1 MPSRIPLS
9 RTAACTSSVMSV
21 TVRPPTVRSCVS
33 RWKTFTGDHSAARSW
48 CLERRT
54 GDLNG
59 CCTEPPGAGNH
70 RFTGALHVGG
80 SNFALGGILRLRERI
95 PFSERMSEMTKRMLL
110 ICALA
115 LAIVP
120 AALAASPD
128 ATKNASSAC
137 TALKAQ
143 MGTSFTSAYATFG
156 ACVSKYAQLEQ
167 QNVTSA
173 QASCTALQAA
183 TTFAA
188 DHGGKTFDQFYG
200 TGKSGK
206 NAFGNCV
213 SAHAKA
219 SSQAEQQGRQNPSR
233 SCRAQRS
240 ANSAAFAQTYGKNAN
255 DRNAFGK
262 CVSQVASK
270 QAQNELH

>member
-1 MPSRIPLS
+1 
-9 RTAACTSSVMSV
+9 MS
-21 TVRPPTVRSCVS
+21 
-33 RWKTFTGDHSAARSW
+33 D
-48 CLERRT
+48 
-54 GDLNG
+54 
-59 CCTEPPGAGNH
+59 
-70 RFTGALHVGG
+70 
-80 SNFALGGILRLRERI
+80 
-95 PFSERMSEMTKRMLL
+95 MTKRILM

-120 AALAASPD
+120 AALAVSPD
-128 ATKNASSAC
+128 ASKNASGAC

-173 QASCTALQAA
+173 NTSCTALQAD

-188 DHGGKTFDQFYG
+188 SHGGKTFDQFYG

-233 SCRAQRS
+233 SCRGQRS

-270 QAQNELH
+270 QAQNELNAAGACKADQTSNAATFASTYGTNENAFGKCVSTKASATSAAQQQATISAQKACLTELKAGATAFHTKYASFGRCVSKLASA